1 LAERAPWGAG
11 LKITILVEGKTERA
25 FKPHLLNFL
34 RDRLAG
40 QMPNLDFFPCDG
52 RVYKEA
58 KLRRTVEALLR
69 NGSAPSD
76 AVIALTDVYTGT
88 NDFADAVDAKRKMRE
103 WVGNNNKFHPH
114 VAQYDFEAWLLP
126 FWNDIQALAGH
137 KRGAPAGPPESVNH
151 NRPPSYYIREI
162 FKIGNCRDYYSK
174 VRDAGRILSG
184 KDLTA
189 TARKCPEL
197 KAFLNTIL
205 TLSGADP
212 L

>member
-1 LAERAPWGAG
+1 

-25 FKPHLLNFL
+25 FKPHLLRFL
-34 RDRLAG
+34 KGRVVG

-58 KLRRTVEALLR
+58 KLRRAVEALLR
-69 NGSAPSD
+69 NGPVPSD

-88 NDFADAVDAKRKMRE
+88 NDFVDAIDAKRKMQV
-103 WVGNNNKFHPH
+103 WVGHNNKFHPH
-114 VAQYDFEAWLLP
+114 VAQHDFEAWLLP
-126 FWNDIQALAGH
+126 FWSDIQALAGH
-137 KRGAPAGPPESVNH
+137 NRRAPPGPPEAVNH
-151 NRPPSYYIREI
+151 HRPPSEHIRGI
-162 FKIGNCRDYYSK
+162 FEVGTCRNSYSK
-174 VRDAGRILSG
+174 PRDANRILRS
-184 KDLTA
+184 KDLTVA
-189 TARKCPEL
+189 AQKCPEL